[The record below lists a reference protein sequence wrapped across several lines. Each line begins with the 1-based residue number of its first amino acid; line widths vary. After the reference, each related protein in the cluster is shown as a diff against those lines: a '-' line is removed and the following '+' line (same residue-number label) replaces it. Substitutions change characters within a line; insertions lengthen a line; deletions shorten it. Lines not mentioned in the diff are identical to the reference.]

1 MRYFMIFLAFFSFAL
16 ADSFGFSTIEGAC
29 VLIFGLWSLYRAF
42 RPKNTFKPKLKFQ
55 SGNKELDRFNTELFN
70 KAVTDYNT
78 LEREIKSLNDKSFR
92 KQLRKTQDIAKNFL
106 TYLQEHPERIGLAR
120 RFIDYYQ
127 DRAILLVQKYK
138 ELERTGLQ
146 EPEVEHSKRE
156 IKQLLHYYD
165 EAYSDQ
171 FTKVLNSQLIDLDAE
186 MKVMKEN
193 MSADGLNP
201 HIEGR
206 PPITKKT
213 NNTLINSLIELSD
226 KFLNRK

>member
-1 MRYFMIFLAFFSFAL
+1 MRYFWLFIAVFCFTLSTESYFSGFETTSLVILGFLA
-16 ADSFGFSTIEGAC
+16 
-29 VLIFGLWSLYRAF
+29 LYRAIRWKKSF
-42 RPKNTFKPKLKFQ
+42 NPKLKFN

-70 KAVTDYNT
+70 KAITDYNKM
-78 LEREIKSLNDKSFR
+78 EREIKTLNDKSFR
-92 KQLRKTQDIAKNFL
+92 KQLQKTQGIAKNFL

-138 ELERTGLQ
+138 EFDRTGLQ

-165 EAYSDQ
+165 EAYADQ

-186 MKVMKEN
+186 MKVMREN

-201 HIEGR
+201 NIQER
-206 PPITKKT
+206 PPITKA
-213 NNTLINSLIELSD
+213 NNPLINSLIELSD